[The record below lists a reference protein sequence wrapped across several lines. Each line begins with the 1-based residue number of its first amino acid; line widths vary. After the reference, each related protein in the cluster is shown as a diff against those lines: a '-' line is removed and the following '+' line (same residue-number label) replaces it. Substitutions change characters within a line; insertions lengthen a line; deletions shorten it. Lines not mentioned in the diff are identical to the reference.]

1 MRACSVWPRRGGQ
14 ETMCCQVWMKASK
27 QRINRFIPWVYGLTY
42 PNFLSYNMSIEYH
55 YSRHSHC
62 VLNPRNFSLRCWFT
76 RRPKHLTER
85 GRESNG
91 GLRMVTDVATLVW
104 PRGLQL
110 DCTCKKPSNYGFI
123 GLQRRNIARYHTPAP
138 SSSHISSSEKN
149 SIIFPRD
156 ILPRLFRHFRIL
168 IKFAPFCKTDVQNY
182 RLYSLY
188 P

>member
-1 MRACSVWPRRGGQ
+1 MFNLHTDNESFLRVAENRWSGNDVLSGLD
-14 ETMCCQVWMKASK
+14 EASK
-27 QRINRFIPWVYGLTY
+27 QRINRFTPCVYGLTY
-42 PNFLSYNMSIEYH
+42 PNCLSYNMSTEYQ
-55 YSRHSHC
+55 YSRHSYC
-62 VLNPRNFSLRCWFT
+62 VLSPRNFSLRCWFT

-138 SSSHISSSEKN
+138 SLFSHLLLGEKFYHISKGCSASP
-149 SIIFPRD
+149 FPS
-156 ILPRLFRHFRIL
+156 LPHIDQIRPLL
-168 IKFAPFCKTDVQNY
+168 QNGC
-182 RLYSLY
+182 
-188 P
+188 